1 MVVMRIGEVSAR
13 SGLSRDTIR
22 FYERN
27 GLINST
33 KGKERTNTYRAY
45 DPDVVARLQMVR
57 EAQNAGFS
65 IAELKMFLRQLEY
78 VDGNTFDADTFL
90 QNKIAEVEHRIARA
104 QLFLG
109 TLRSTRQ
116 ALAGKTKN

>member
-1 MVVMRIGEVSAR
+1 MRIGEVAAR

-33 KGKERTNTYRAY
+33 KGNERTNSYRTYDAE
-45 DPDVVARLQMVR
+45 VVARLEMVR
-57 EAQNAGFS
+57 EAQNAGFT

-78 VDGNTFDADTFL
+78 ADGNTFDADAFL
-90 QNKIAEVEHRIARA
+90 QNKIAEVEHKIERA

-109 TLRSTRQ
+109 TLRATQQ
-116 ALAGKTKN
+116 ALANKVKK